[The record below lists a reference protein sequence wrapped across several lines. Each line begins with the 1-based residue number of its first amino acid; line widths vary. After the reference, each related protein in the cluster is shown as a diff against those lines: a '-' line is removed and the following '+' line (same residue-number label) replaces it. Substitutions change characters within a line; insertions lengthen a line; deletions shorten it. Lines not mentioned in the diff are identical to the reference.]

1 MNKDGKLCDVTGN
14 ILGVGN
20 QVRIVEGYACC
31 KDGHGIGTVMVLH
44 ESGDWTGYASVR
56 WRDGGRGCS
65 VPDKALKIVAR
76 KASKLDPVELQAF
89 ALFLWTEGK
98 SYTKDDIPEMV
109 AEYIVARSKEQGSAP
124 NNEGRMPVLCG
135 RCGTAMVEVDGEYK
149 CFVTG
154 GRHAS

>member
-76 KASKLDPVELQAF
+76 KASKLDPKELQAF
-89 ALFLWTEGK
+89 AIFLRARWGQGYRSDESVGNA
-98 SYTKDDIPEMV
+98 V
-109 AEYIVARSKEQGSAP
+109 AEYIVARMEVEPPLTTMQQRADENYRQYVAERNKVEGS
-124 NNEGRMPVLCG
+124 
-135 RCGTAMVEVDGEYK
+135 
-149 CFVTG
+149 
-154 GRHAS
+154 